1 VELNKE
7 KITIISRFINP
18 DIKVELL
25 QIQKGER
32 TMSEYDDSTNV
43 TNPSTKIHV
52 FAVKEHVRRP
62 LSFTRIAIDF
72 DEASVAWMANKVRRG
87 PSVCYQCTAIKKDG
101 HPCSKAIL
109 SHDGT
114 DQFLCKT
121 HKRFSHLPTLPQTE
135 SRSTTATKRVSV
147 SP

>member
-1 VELNKE
+1 
-7 KITIISRFINP
+7 
-18 DIKVELL
+18 
-25 QIQKGER
+25 
-32 TMSEYDDSTNV
+32 MSAYDDSTEV

-52 FAVKEHVRRP
+52 FTIKEHIRRTHP
-62 LSFTRIAIDF
+62 FTIDAIDF

-87 PSVCYQCTAIKKDG
+87 PSMCYQCTAIKKDG
-101 HPCSKAIL
+101 NPCSKAIL

-121 HKRFSHLPTLPQTE
+121 HKRFNHLPAPPQTE
-135 SRSTTATKRVSV
+135 SRSATATKRVSV

>member
-1 VELNKE
+1 
-7 KITIISRFINP
+7 
-18 DIKVELL
+18 
-25 QIQKGER
+25 
-32 TMSEYDDSTNV
+32 MSAYDDSTEV

-52 FAVKEHVRRP
+52 FAVKEHIRRVHP
-62 LSFTRIAIDF
+62 FTMATIDF
-72 DEASVAWMANKVRRG
+72 DAASVAWMANKVRRG
-87 PSVCYQCTAIKKDG
+87 PSLCYQCTAIKKDG

-121 HKRFSHLPTLPQTE
+121 HKRFDSRHLPALLQTE
-135 SRSTTATKRVSV
+135 NHSAATIKRASV

>member
-1 VELNKE
+1 
-7 KITIISRFINP
+7 
-18 DIKVELL
+18 
-25 QIQKGER
+25 
-32 TMSEYDDSTNV
+32 MSTYDDSTHV
-43 TNPSTKIHV
+43 SNPTVPKHEIQFKQH
-52 FAVKEHVRRP
+52 KRLRQ
-62 LSFTRIAIDF
+62 LSDTSFDF

-87 PSVCYQCTAIKKDG
+87 PSLCYQCTAIKKDG

-121 HKRFSHLPTLPQTE
+121 HKRFDSRHLPALLQTE
-135 SRSTTATKRVSV
+135 NHSAAMIKRASV

>member
-1 VELNKE
+1 
-7 KITIISRFINP
+7 
-18 DIKVELL
+18 
-25 QIQKGER
+25 
-32 TMSEYDDSTNV
+32 MSAYDDSTEV
-43 TNPSTKIHV
+43 TNPSISTHV
-52 FAVKEHVRRP
+52 FVVKEHVRRP
-62 LSFTRIAIDF
+62 LPFTMEGIDF

-87 PSVCYQCTAIKKDG
+87 PSMCYQCTAIKKDG

-121 HKRFSHLPTLPQTE
+121 HIRFGSSGFSSHLRVPPQTE
-135 SRSTTATKRVSV
+135 SHSTAATKRVSV

>member
-1 VELNKE
+1 
-7 KITIISRFINP
+7 
-18 DIKVELL
+18 
-25 QIQKGER
+25 
-32 TMSEYDDSTNV
+32 MSEYDDSTEV

-62 LSFTRIAIDF
+62 VPFTQIAIDF
-72 DEASVAWMANKVRRG
+72 DEASVSWMANKVRRG
-87 PSVCYQCTAIKKDG
+87 PSMCYQCTAIKKDG

-121 HKRFSHLPTLPQTE
+121 HKRFGPSHLPEPLQKE
-135 SRSTTATKRVSV
+135 NRSTATTKRASV